1 VLGDLQVVAADGFE
15 GAVDPAAVDQL
26 DPDRL
31 AAAREL
37 GEGERQQVAA
47 GGRGGCRLRV
57 AVSAGRATEVA
68 GP

>member
-1 VLGDLQVVAADGFE
+1 VFGDLQVVAADGFD

-31 AAAREL
+31 AAACEL
-37 GEGERQQVAA
+37 AEGERQQVAA
-47 GGRGGCRLRV
+47 AAGVGWRV
-57 AVSAGRATEVA
+57 AVSAGRAIVVA